1 MLHILSA
8 RLTGYEKRAPYE
20 TLVPR
25 DTMARNRPN
34 LIISTARDVTKYRES
49 REFISSRN
57 KSERI
62 SPNECQIEGQR
73 TLIGETMAASDWS
86 AATHSGEQ
94 LTALQ
99 QLILSLPA
107 EQ

>member
-8 RLTGYEKRAPYE
+8 RLTGNAKRAPYE
-20 TLVPR
+20 TLIPR

-34 LIISTARDVTKYRES
+34 LIISSARDVTEYRES
-49 REFISSRN
+49 REFISSN
-57 KSERI
+57 SERI